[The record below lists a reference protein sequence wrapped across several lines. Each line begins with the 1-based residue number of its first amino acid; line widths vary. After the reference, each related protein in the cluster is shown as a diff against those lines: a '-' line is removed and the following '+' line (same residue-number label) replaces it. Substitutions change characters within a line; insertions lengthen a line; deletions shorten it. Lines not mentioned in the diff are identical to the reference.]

1 MEGRLDQDGLF
12 GHAFEQPLFI
22 CYNAGMENNIKTI
35 TEYIFLES
43 KPEQADLIVVFGTR
57 HKEASMQASE
67 LYHKGYA
74 KKILVSGGE
83 NRITHENEAEEMSK
97 SLLSLGVVP
106 GDIVREDK
114 STNSLENVLFSEKVI
129 GERFGWEKV
138 KKILVVTK
146 HYHIRRAM
154 MTLKKNFPDSVRLIP
169 ASYNILGFSR
179 DNWQDTVS
187 GKEKVMSEW
196 GKIKEYLAK
205 GDIEE
210 LD

>member
-35 TEYIFLES
+35 TKYIFLES

-57 HKEASMQASE
+57 HKEASKQASE

-97 SLLSLGVVP
+97 SLISLGVAS
-106 GDIVREDK
+106 GDIIREDK

-129 GERFGWEKV
+129 GERFGWENV

-146 HYHIRRAM
+146 HYHVRRAM
-154 MTLKKNFPDSVRLIP
+154 MTLKKHFPDSVRLIP
-169 ASYNILGFSR
+169 APYDILGFSR

>member
-1 MEGRLDQDGLF
+1 
-12 GHAFEQPLFI
+12 
-22 CYNAGMENNIKTI
+22 MENDIKTI
-35 TEYIFLES
+35 TKNIFLES
-43 KPEQADLIVVFGTR
+43 KSEQADLIIVFGTR
-57 HKEASMQASE
+57 HKEASKKASE

-74 KKILVSGGE
+74 KNILVSGGE
-83 NRITHENEAEEMSK
+83 NRITHENEAEKMSK
-97 SLLSLGVVP
+97 SLVGLGVDS
-106 GDIVREDK
+106 GDIIREDK

-129 GERFGWEKV
+129 GERFGWENV

-154 MTLKKNFPDSVRLIP
+154 MTLKKHFPDSVRLMP
-169 ASYNILGFSR
+169 APYDILGFSR